1 MKGPKRFAA
10 WLSAHQ
16 HVDRRYG
23 HIYHYHSR
31 SDAHSIALC
40 KVGFDAY
47 ASIVVDCD
55 NVLDVK
61 LWTEPPAP
69 QPGDPDYYDAFIQR
83 IARFYTERFTTLPRP
98 PRV

>member
-1 MKGPKRFAA
+1 MSEHRQPEAA
-10 WLSAHQ
+10 EGMVNHL
-16 HVDRRYG
+16 RRLPIRDEVG
-23 HIYHYHSR
+23 
-31 SDAHSIALC
+31 